1 MAAEAWVTLATN
13 DSYAVGAL
21 VLAHSLKSANT
32 TRPLVVMITDQVSTA
47 MRDRLGAVS
56 CLVQEVNVMDS
67 HDSAHL
73 ALLARPELGITFTKL
88 HCWALTAFSKCVF
101 LDADT
106 LVIQN
111 CDELFEREEF
121 SAAADAGWPDCFN
134 SGVFVFRPSL
144 ETYSKLLSFAVSEG
158 SFDGGDQGLLNSY
171 FADWATKD
179 ISRRLPFIYNMT
191 ASGSYSYRPAYKQF
205 GKNVRIVHFIGSPKP
220 WQASEAS
227 AFQRPVP
234 GDHIGLWWSIFVS
247 HVLPCLSSEMFP
259 IQRPHY
265 QLNEQ
270 PDVSLSAPIKE
281 RNHSTHIDS
290 ESLTLANVAPI
301 GQLSDAAEVK
311 EAAVEAAM
319 LNRPSHL
326 TEFSHV
332 PISNHDLLPPILP
345 NPNNTV
351 ILPSSFIEPNSFASG
366 QTDSAESEH
375 TGVAAQF
382 SQLVVKDERQQVVS
396 KEEQHHSQPQGSPQ
410 HVAVATGGEAA
421 AAAVS
426 SAPSSREAW
435 EQGCVDYT
443 GRDSFDKIMEKIA
456 KTLESQQKP

>member
-247 HVLPCLSSEMFP
+247 HVLPCLSSEM
-259 IQRPHY
+259 
-265 QLNEQ
+265 L
-270 PDVSLSAPIKE
+270 SLPTIVPAE
-281 RNHSTHIDS
+281 DS
-290 ESLTLANVAPI
+290 
-301 GQLSDAAEVK
+301 
-311 EAAVEAAM
+311 
-319 LNRPSHL
+319 
-326 TEFSHV
+326 
-332 PISNHDLLPPILP
+332 
-345 NPNNTV
+345 
-351 ILPSSFIEPNSFASG
+351 
-366 QTDSAESEH
+366 

>member
-21 VLAHSLKSANT
+21 VLAHSLKSVNT
-32 TRPLVVMITDQVSTA
+32 TRPLVVMITEQVSTA

-67 HDSAHL
+67 QDSAHL

-205 GKNVRIVHFIGSPKP
+205 GKDVRIVHFIGSPKP

-247 HVLPCLSSEMFP
+247 HVLPCLTSEM
-259 IQRPHY
+259 
-265 QLNEQ
+265 
-270 PDVSLSAPIKE
+270 
-281 RNHSTHIDS
+281 
-290 ESLTLANVAPI
+290 
-301 GQLSDAAEVK
+301 
-311 EAAVEAAM
+311 
-319 LNRPSHL
+319 
-326 TEFSHV
+326 
-332 PISNHDLLPPILP
+332 
-345 NPNNTV
+345 
-351 ILPSSFIEPNSFASG
+351 
-366 QTDSAESEH
+366 
-375 TGVAAQF
+375 TGVAAKF

-396 KEEQHHSQPQGSPQ
+396 KEEQHSQPQGNPQ
-410 HVAVATGGEAA
+410 HVVVATGGEAA
-421 AAAVS
+421 AAVA

-435 EQGCVDYT
+435 EQGYVDYT

-456 KTLESQQKP
+456 KTLGSQQKP